1 MSRTTATRRPI
12 QRSGQPRSTR
22 LAVPR
27 WHRVLA
33 LALGLVVMGVTGLV
47 IAGPAPAALDPTA
60 ARTAAWLAAQVGPD
74 GSVSVPGETF
84 SAVTQTMYVAQG
96 LAVTD
101 AHRVELERAMGY
113 ISLHVDEW
121 VTNDG
126 SGSTVAPSGSDLP
139 ERLGSLI
146 LLVHATGGNPRAFGV
161 PAQDLVAR
169 VQALYSIDSPGFY
182 GYQEPY
188 SAVQD
193 QSMVVLALT
202 AVGSPPP
209 TAAVQWLVGM
219 QCTGGGDAPS
229 AIGGWVAYRPTTGG
243 VPDPC
248 TAPDPLNYT
257 GADTNSTAFAVQALV
272 TAGET
277 APVAAAMA
285 FLAAAQAPGAGFPWF
300 TGGDPD
306 ANSTA
311 LVVQAIVASGGA
323 PTGPAWSAAGATP
336 LDALAGWQLGPP
348 DDGALEATWSP
359 GVPSLLATYQG
370 LWGLT
375 ATPLPFPVLPD
386 PTPSPDRPVIPVHA
400 G

>member
-1 MSRTTATRRPI
+1 MPTLRTAHRHESR
-12 QRSGQPRSTR
+12 RSGR
-22 LAVPR
+22 
-27 WHRVLA
+27 HRVLIAATA
-33 LALGLVVMGVTGLV
+33 LSFVLG
-47 IAGPAPAALDPTA
+47 IAPSVSVALDPA
-60 ARTAAWLAAQVGPD
+60 ATRTASWLARQVGPD

-101 AHRVELERAMGY
+101 RYRAELERAMGY
-113 ISLHVDEW
+113 LALHVDEW

-126 SGSTVAPSGSDLP
+126 SGSTVAPPGSDLP

-146 LLVHATGGNPRAFGV
+146 LLVHTTGGDPRAFGV

-169 VQALYSIDSPGFY
+169 AEALYSTQTPGFY

-193 QSMVVLALT
+193 QSIVVLALF

-209 TAAVQWLVGM
+209 APAVQWIVDM
-219 QCTGGGDAPS
+219 QCTGGGDALS
-229 AIGGWVAYRPTTGG
+229 ALGGWMAYRATTGG

-248 TAPDPLNYT
+248 TAPDPTLYT

-272 TAGET
+272 TAGVT
-277 APVAAAMA
+277 APVPAAMT
-285 FLAAAQAPGAGFPWF
+285 FLEAAQSAGAGFPWF
-300 TGGDPD
+300 TGGDAD

-311 LVVQAIVASGGA
+311 LVVQAILAGGGTPYA
-323 PTGPAWSAAGATP
+323 PAWVVSGRTA

-348 DDGALEATWSP
+348 DDGALEASWSP
-359 GVPSLLATYQG
+359 GVPSLLSTYQG
-370 LWGLT
+370 MWGL
-375 ATPLPFPVLPD
+375 AQLPLPFPVLGD
-386 PTPSPDRPVIPVHA
+386 PTPEPEPIVPVHT